1 MKSPLGLGPWRLLV
15 TPTSGFS
22 SVVGT
27 EARWNGRTQGKWV
40 RMWGLQVLV
49 TLGGSFAA
57 KERELWFILQGKHRA
72 QRQESEVG
80 AVFGAEIQGRPL
92 RKGPSLVSAG
102 MGSLSQEP
110 RARPRNS
117 L

>member
-1 MKSPLGLGPWRLLV
+1 M
-15 TPTSGFS
+15 SGFS

-57 KERELWFILQGKHRA
+57 KERELWFILQGKHRS
-72 QRQESEVG
+72 QRQESEG
-80 AVFGAEIQGRPL
+80 GVFGAEIQGRSL
-92 RKGPSLVSAG
+92 RKRPSLLSAG
-102 MGSLSQEP
+102 MGSLSWEP
-110 RARPRNS
+110 RARPRNR